1 MAAVAELEAG
11 LIGEERT
18 RAALAA
24 YKARGGLLGSAR
36 PGAHRLTGGAN
47 PKAARRAGEVAK
59 MRADKAYA
67 DLAPIVAELRAK
79 GLSLRAIADRLNR
92 DGHTTRRGEP
102 WDATQIAR
110 VLARG

>member
-1 MAAVAELEAG
+1 MRSAPGPRSPPAG
-11 LIGEERT
+11 
-18 RAALAA
+18 
-24 YKARGGLLGSAR
+24 SWDR
-36 PGAHRLTGGAN
+36 PGRGAHRLTGGAN

-92 DGHTTRRGEP
+92 DGHTTRRGKP
-102 WDATQIAR
+102 WNATQIAR

>member
-1 MAAVAELEAG
+1 
-11 LIGEERT
+11 
-18 RAALAA
+18 
-24 YKARGGLLGSAR
+24 
-36 PGAHRLTGGAN
+36 
-47 PKAARRAGEVAK
+47 

-92 DGHTTRRGEP
+92 DGHTTRRGKP
-102 WDATQIAR
+102 WNATQIAR